1 LGNGRSN
8 RLGWK
13 ALLDVRHR
21 SFGQRIA
28 TIPSGFGLVA
38 GGATAP
44 RHHHKADGD
53 EGRDQ
58 R

>member
-13 ALLDVRHR
+13 ALLDVRRR

-28 TIPSGFGLVA
+28 AIPSGSDLVS
-38 GGATAP
+38 GDATAP
-44 RHHHKADGD
+44 RHRPEAGS
-53 EGRDQ
+53 EEESGQ
-58 R
+58 P